1 MTVTVTK
8 REFAERHDELVA
20 LAEGGADV
28 VVQDD
33 IRAPRLRLAAVEEQK
48 PKRIAGLHAGRGWM
62 APDFDAPL
70 PPEYLPSEE

>member
-8 REFAERHDELVA
+8 REFAARLDELVA

-28 VVQDD
+28 VVQDGL
-33 IRAPRLRLAAVEEQK
+33 APRLRLTAVEEPK
-48 PKRIAGLHAGRGWM
+48 PKRIAGLHAGRIRT

-70 PPEYLPSEE
+70 PTEYLPGEE

>member
-1 MTVTVTK
+1 MTITVNK
-8 REFAERHDELVA
+8 QEFAARLDELFA
-20 LAEGGADV
+20 LVEGGAEV
-28 VVQDD
+28 VIGDGTARP
-33 IRAPRLRLAAVEEQK
+33 IRLASVERPK